1 MKSNLENAEME
12 KIMENILQITDLV
25 KEYGK
30 GDGRV
35 IALNGVSIQIKSGEL
50 LAITGV
56 SGSGKSTLLHM
67 IGAMDRPT
75 SGAVCFHGQ
84 DISKL
89 SNKKRA
95 VYRCEKTGFVFQS
108 FKLIEELNVRENVI
122 MPVLIAKRKV
132 NEAYYNELINA
143 LGLKDRQTHLPNELS
158 GGQKQRVAIARA
170 LINQPELIL
179 ADEPTGNL
187 DYATSQE
194 IIQIFQEI
202 HESGKTVILVTHDK
216 EIAGKCQ
223 REIEILDGK
232 ISGF

>member
-1 MKSNLENAEME
+1 ME
-12 KIMENILQITDLV
+12 TLIQIIDLV

-35 IALNGVSIQIKSGEL
+35 TALNNVSLQIKQGEL
-50 LAITGV
+50 IAITGV

-67 IGAMDRPT
+67 IGAMDSPT
-75 SGAVCFHGQ
+75 SGSVCFRGQ
-84 DISKL
+84 DIGRL
-89 SNKKRA
+89 SNKKKA
-95 VYRCEKTGFVFQS
+95 IYRCDKTGFVFQS
-108 FKLIEELNVRENVI
+108 FKLIEELNVRENII

-132 NEAYYNELINA
+132 NETHYNELIDM
-143 LGLKDRQTHLPNELS
+143 LGLKDRQTHLPSELS

-187 DYATSQE
+187 DYATSRE

-202 HESGKTVILVTHDK
+202 HKSGKTVILVTHDK
-216 EIAGKCQ
+216 EIAAKCQ
-223 REIEILDGK
+223 REIEILDGQ
-232 ISGF
+232 ILAS

>member
-1 MKSNLENAEME
+1 
-12 KIMENILQITDLV
+12 MENLIQIIDLV

-30 GDGRV
+30 GDGKV
-35 IALNGVSIQIKSGEL
+35 TALNNVSLQIKQGEL

-67 IGAMDRPT
+67 IGAMDSPT
-75 SGAVCFHGQ
+75 SGSVCFHGQ
-84 DISKL
+84 DISRL
-89 SNKKRA
+89 SDKKKA

-108 FKLIEELNVRENVI
+108 FKLIEELNVRENII

-132 NEAYYNELINA
+132 NETYYNELIDM
-143 LGLKDRQTHLPNELS
+143 LGLKDRQTHLPSELS

-202 HESGKTVILVTHDK
+202 HKSGKTVILVTHDK
-216 EIAGKCQ
+216 EIAAKCQ
-223 REIEILDGK
+223 REIEILDGE
-232 ISGF
+232 ILAS

>member
-1 MKSNLENAEME
+1 MGME

-35 IALNGVSIQIKSGEL
+35 AALNGVSLQVKTGEL
-50 LAITGV
+50 LAVTGV

-67 IGAMDRPT
+67 IGAMDSPT

-95 VYRCEKTGFVFQS
+95 AYRCEKTGFVFQS
-108 FKLIEELNVRENVI
+108 FQLIEELNVRENVI
-122 MPVLIAKRKV
+122 MPALIAKKKV
-132 NEAYYNELINA
+132 DEAYYNELINA
-143 LGLKDRQTHLPNELS
+143 LGLKERQTHLPNELS
-158 GGQKQRVAIARA
+158 GGQKQRTAIARA
-170 LINQPELIL
+170 LINRPELIL

-187 DYATSQE
+187 DHAASRE
-194 IIQIFQEI
+194 IMQIFQKI
-202 HESGKTVILVTHDK
+202 HESGKTIIMVTHNR
-216 EIAGKCQ
+216 EIAEKCQ
-223 REIEILDGK
+223 RNIEILDGK
-232 ISGF
+232 LITAQIN